1 MQMFGLC
8 KHKISTALVHI
19 CICSEKIQKL
29 IPAMGDGDESWS
41 GADSSDDTSF
51 DEPET
56 SDTDEDIK
64 YTTHPT
70 RGVRWRIG
78 ELILLAV
85 F

>member
-1 MQMFGLC
+1 MYVIYGWPPKKLFQ
-8 KHKISTALVHI
+8 I

-29 IPAMGDGDESWS
+29 IPAMGDSDESWS

-56 SDTDEDIK
+56 SDTDEDLK